1 MKKHRQ
7 NIGKSIGNCM
17 LEDTLSEHLW
27 SQTTHF
33 MWGKL
38 GYTLL
43 DRLRD
48 RLWMQLMYQLKAKL
62 WDDLEDFVNE
72 NK

>member
-1 MKKHRQ
+1 
-7 NIGKSIGNCM
+7 M
-17 LEDTLSEHLW
+17 LEDVLSEHLW
-27 SQTTHF
+27 NQTTHF

-48 RLWMQLMYQLKAKL
+48 RLWMQIMYQLKAKL
-62 WDDLEDFVNE
+62 WDDMEGISDD